1 MPPLPRKISLAV
13 YRRDDWH
20 CRHCN
25 CNSGLTPHHVI
36 YQSAGGPDSLN
47 NLLTLCI
54 KCHNDV
60 HEGRLRIE
68 VKLKWDCDLA
78 VRFVKLKGWKP

>member
-1 MPPLPRKISLAV
+1 MPALPRAVSQAV

-25 CNSGLTPHHVI
+25 RSSSLTPHHVV
-36 YQSAGGPDSLN
+36 YQSASGIDTLD

-60 HEGRLRIE
+60 HERRLEIQ
-68 VKLKWDCDLA
+68 VINKLDRDLV
-78 VRFVKLKGWKP
+78 VRFVKLEGWKP